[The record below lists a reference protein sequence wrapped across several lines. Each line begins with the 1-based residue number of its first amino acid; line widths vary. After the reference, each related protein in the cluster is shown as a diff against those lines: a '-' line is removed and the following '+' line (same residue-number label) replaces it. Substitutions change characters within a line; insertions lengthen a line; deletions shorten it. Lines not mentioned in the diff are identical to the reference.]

1 MTLSG
6 DIRGKVRAAYTCIAE
21 QPLAIHAVPVGR
33 KLAEDLGYP
42 SDILN
47 VLPAAAVEA
56 FAGVSDVPL
65 FADLPG
71 GAAVLDLGCGA
82 GMDSL
87 IAGKRAGF
95 VIGIDFS
102 AAMLDRAQ
110 AASRAEATR
119 NVQFVQ
125 AESERLP
132 LRRASIDVA
141 LVNGIFNLNPDRAAI
156 FAELARVLRP
166 GGSVYGAELILPRPL
181 PENVKASET
190 DWFA

>member
-1 MTLSG
+1 MTPGG
-6 DIRGKVRAAYTCIAE
+6 DVRDKVRAAYTYIAE
-21 QPLAIHAVPVGR
+21 RPRAIHAVPVGR
-33 KLAEDLGYP
+33 KLAADLGYP
-42 SDILN
+42 SEILN
-47 VLPAAAVEA
+47 ALPAEAVEA
-56 FAGVSDVPL
+56 FAGVSTVPL
-65 FADLPG
+65 FADLPHR
-71 GAAVLDLGCGA
+71 AAILDLGCGA

-87 IAGKRAGF
+87 IAAKRARS
-95 VIGIDFS
+95 VVGIDFS

-110 AASRAEATR
+110 AASRAAGTVHAR
-119 NVQFVQ
+119 FVQ

-166 GGSVYGAELILPRPL
+166 GGSVYGAELILARPL
-181 PENVKASET
+181 PADVKASET